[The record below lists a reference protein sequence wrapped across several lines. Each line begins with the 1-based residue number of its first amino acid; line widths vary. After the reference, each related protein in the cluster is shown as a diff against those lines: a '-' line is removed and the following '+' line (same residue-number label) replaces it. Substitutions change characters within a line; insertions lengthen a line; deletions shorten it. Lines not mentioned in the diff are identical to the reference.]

1 MLAPPNANNE
11 NNELNYEYIEEKI
24 KTIIEKYLAD
34 RDYISNKVD
43 IWKESIL
50 KEIEKFLSNYNNY
63 KFGIR
68 IKILNKKIKNGD
80 KIKESGFYKNKNY
93 IKNIDIEFKNNKIYC
108 DVLIIIYKKNNKN
121 KSTDLDLNE
130 KMKIIEKDFINFIYG
145 RNYETVKSKYLEM
158 FCKNF
163 FDETLKNLKNGLH
176 YCIEFSN
183 KFYECTRG
191 MMIINKEE
199 SDLSE
204 EKYFKNE
211 DESILYVGISKF
223 Y

>member
-1 MLAPPNANNE
+1 MLAPPNANDE
-11 NNELNYEYIEEKI
+11 SNELNYEYIKEKI
-24 KTIIEKYLAD
+24 KTILEKYLAD

-43 IWKESIL
+43 FWKETIL
-50 KEIEKFLSNYNNY
+50 NEIEKFLSNYNNY

-68 IKILNKKIKNGD
+68 IKILNKKIKNRD
-80 KIKESGFYKNKNY
+80 HLEKSNCYKNKNY
-93 IKNIDIEFKNNKIYC
+93 IKGIYVEFKNNKIYC
-108 DVLIIIYKKNNKN
+108 IVDIFLFKKSNKN

-163 FDETLKNLKNGLH
+163 FDETLKNMKNGLQ

>member
-1 MLAPPNANNE
+1 MLAPQNANNE

-93 IKNIDIEFKNNKIYC
+93 IKKIDIEFKNNKIYC

-158 FCKNF
+158 FCKNV

-204 EKYFKNE
+204 GKYFKNE
-211 DESILYVGISKF
+211 DESKLYIGIIKF

>member
-1 MLAPPNANNE
+1 MNY
-11 NNELNYEYIEEKI
+11 YEYIKEKI
-24 KTIIEKYLAD
+24 KIIIEKYLVD

-43 IWKESIL
+43 IWKEIIL
-50 KEIEKFLSNYNNY
+50 NEIEKFLSNYNNY
-63 KFGIR
+63 KFGIKIR
-68 IKILNKKIKNGD
+68 ISNKKIKNGN
-80 KIKESGFYKNKNY
+80 KIKNSDYYKNKNY
-93 IKNIDIEFKNNKIYC
+93 NNEIFVDFKNNKIYC
-108 DVLIIIYKKNNKN
+108 KINFIILKKNNKN

-145 RNYETVKSKYLEM
+145 RNYEIVKSKYFEM
-158 FCKNF
+158 FCKNLY
-163 FDETLKNLKNGLH
+163 DETLKNLKNGLH

-204 EKYFKNE
+204 KKYFKNE